1 MNGDERTY
9 RKIRRRL
16 LAKGYHLVRT
26 KGSHYIYKN
35 DDGRTVSV
43 NLRINKMVAQ
53 RLIKRYDL

>member
-16 LAKGYHLVRT
+16 LMKGYHLVRT

>member
-1 MNGDERTY
+1 M
-9 RKIRRRL
+9 
-16 LAKGYHLVRT
+16 KGYHLVRT